1 MLPWV
6 ASRRKALPYRH
17 VINILI
23 DSGKFNT
30 RTHAPHAYPEKV
42 QLRCISVSFMFTYVF
57 PAQILCASL
66 RLQCRYNKL

>member
-1 MLPWV
+1 MRLHMLPWV

-30 RTHAPHAYPEKV
+30 HTHAHMYTPKRFNYDA
-42 QLRCISVSFMFTYVF
+42 
-57 PAQILCASL
+57 
-66 RLQCRYNKL
+66 